1 MKNARMLLIVV
12 WVTGVGHLAL
22 GDDLSDRKKEQ
33 QQKRNQLH
41 SAVQKICP
49 VSGERLGEHGKPVKV
64 AVGKDKEEIFLCCKA
79 CLKQKIDPKHWAT
92 MHANIAKAQRICPVM
107 KKPLPKKSQW
117 TIVQGQIVYVC
128 CPPCI
133 KKIAAAPQAYLPK
146 VDELYTA
153 SLQPKNSRQ

>member
-1 MKNARMLLIVV
+1 MKNARMLLIVALV
-12 WVTGVGHLAL
+12 AGVGHIAF
-22 GDDLSDRKKEQ
+22 GDDPSNREKEQ
-33 QQKRNQLH
+33 QNRDQLH

-49 VSGERLGEHGKPVKV
+49 VSGERLGEHGTPIKV
-64 AVGKDKEEIFLCCKA
+64 SVGKDKEEIFLCCKA

-107 KKPLPKKSQW
+107 KKPLPPKSKW

-133 KKIAAAPQAYLPK
+133 KKIAAAPQKFLPQI
-146 VDELYTA
+146 DELYTA